1 MSLTD
6 KKKLDNIPS
15 NLQSTLDYCTG
26 SISTIEDQLQT
37 NTQNI
42 QSKGEI
48 IQVLLGVLTYVI
60 MPNGYLYILKREL
73 ITVFLILFLNFKLLI
88 FSAAIII

>member
-1 MSLTD
+1 M
-6 KKKLDNIPS
+6 KKTETTNFFMKNKISDFIYDIRVKNYQRKLKKGKINEKE
-15 NLQSTLDYCTG
+15 
-26 SISTIEDQLQT
+26 ISS
-37 NTQNI
+37 

-73 ITVFLILFLNFKLLI
+73 ITVFL
-88 FSAAIII
+88 APIISKIQK